1 MPRCQHCGFA
11 HALPERCVNCGSR
24 DPFARRRLLRL
35 VALVVALAVSV
46 SLGFYFYQRAVELRI
61 AEDRARAAGDRFFET
76 LPVSNVVEESDEGD

>member
-1 MPRCQHCGFA
+1 
-11 HALPERCVNCGSR
+11 
-24 DPFARRRLLRL
+24 L

-76 LPVSNVVEESDEGD
+76 LPASNLVEESDEGD